1 MSIVDN
7 FLKLFTVLTIYNVIY
22 NKTRAKHALASI
34 ILALLLSLF
43 MPDAFI
49 AVEITEDTYILSY
62 VLSNFIVIFIY
73 SIFMKFFHKETIF
86 DATSWIIICYV
97 IGIIPEFIVTAIF
110 SICKLDR
117 SKIYL
122 TLMLLIAYYLTLFI
136 AYNIRKKAK
145 FNSVKISLLNIKI
158 AIMGMVTFGLIAIV
172 VKFVST
178 ELTITSK
185 MKIFLYVILFCFALT
200 SLVLSID
207 IVHEMGEKKNLEM
220 QVKYNDILEEYI
232 QRIRAT
238 EHEYKNHLNVVYTML
253 EVGTD
258 DEIKDMVRKYID
270 NNKSNDKLTK
280 LIYINNTILKA
291 VVYSK
296 LCEAEKKNI
305 KFIHNIKS
313 NLNDSGLKDEE
324 IVVLLTNLLNNAI
337 ESAENSEKKEVELT
351 IKEINNNNKVTY
363 SIKVRNTGNNLE
375 SLKVSSMVKKGFS
388 SKGTGRGYGLYNIQ
402 KIINAHKGNLI
413 VDIIDNNNIEIE
425 VQIRP

>member
-1 MSIVDN
+1 
-7 FLKLFTVLTIYNVIY
+7 
-22 NKTRAKHALASI
+22 
-34 ILALLLSLF
+34 
-43 MPDAFI
+43 
-49 AVEITEDTYILSY
+49 
-62 VLSNFIVIFIY
+62 
-73 SIFMKFFHKETIF
+73 
-86 DATSWIIICYV
+86 
-97 IGIIPEFIVTAIF
+97 
-110 SICKLDR
+110 
-117 SKIYL
+117 
-122 TLMLLIAYYLTLFI
+122 MLLIAYYLTLFI

-185 MKIFLYVILFCFALT
+185 MKIFLYVRLFCFALT